1 MPVMDKRDFLSCNLP
16 HCAQNKHQLHHH
28 CQLEQQERTGRNKY
42 VLVTLCICS
51 TSSQYK
57 LGVGCRHLVKL
68 LVKEGEKAVTALL
81 DPTDQSL
88 HDSNTVQ
95 DEVPM
100 PEYCPVQANTRTV

>member
-1 MPVMDKRDFLSCNLP
+1 MCS
-16 HCAQNKHQLHHH
+16 
-28 CQLEQQERTGRNKY
+28 G
-42 VLVTLCICS
+42 ICS

-68 LVKEGEKAVTALL
+68 LVKGGEKAVTALL

-100 PEYCPVQANTRTV
+100 PEYCPVQASTRTVYRVSQKKV